1 MSNLQ
6 EQGISSSS
14 DAALWRLQ
22 PGQAMAF
29 TVGPGPRELLVTAGR
44 VWLTQKQ
51 PAKPGALPEDHW
63 LEPGSSLR
71 LASGEEVLLEAWP
84 TAQFQLLVP
93 PCYEQAKRKTAL
105 LKTSSAPW
113 SWLKKTLR
121 PAVGWT
127 RHRAA

>member
-6 EQGISSSS
+6 EQGFPSSSGS
-14 DAALWRLQ
+14 ALWRLQ

-29 TVGPGPRELLVTAGR
+29 TVGPGARELLVTAGR
-44 VWLTQKQ
+44 VWLTQK

-84 TAQFQLLVP
+84 SAQFQLLVP
-93 PCYEQAKRKTAL
+93 PCYEQRARKSAL
-105 LKTSSAPW
+105 LKTSFAPW
-113 SWLKKTLR
+113 SWLKRTLR

-127 RHRAA
+127 GHRAA